1 MWDMLKECWGNIF
14 LIIAGGWVL
23 AHLILIKLYGNVAI
37 AEPNVWIL
45 WAEIVTLS
53 LIVIL
58 GIERL
63 IEDIRRMK

>member
-1 MWDMLKECWGNIF
+1 MLGNIF